1 MFRFS
6 LNFSYSYT
14 LVMAAACLF
23 MYKAQLVQ
31 FLSQIERERAKLIII
46 KKKFKKLMYDLGCN
60 N

>member
-1 MFRFS
+1 
-6 LNFSYSYT
+6 
-14 LVMAAACLF
+14 MAAACLF